1 MWFPY
6 KNLNNNFRT
15 EQSRPATNLTEK
27 KLQKVEVTG
36 PTTWLQARKV
46 KPGVL
51 LFEKFATGCE
61 LRTNFIELY
70 SVPRKLFCLT
80 RSINFDC
87 LLCGYGRHWAPCWK
101 RLRFS
106 PVSCSQGDQTSTHRW
121 RCVLSCRCRLPRVWK
136 GRFFRVRTCSLCSR
150 SDAAS
155 ACQCRR
161 SRRISK
167 KAQRHWRNWPA
178 WLVWEALAFSSSR
191 QTSDNST
198 EVSHDGANEQP
209 C

>member
-1 MWFPY
+1 MCNASQWTVRRFPIRPGTSQRREGY
-6 KNLNNNFRT
+6 HRDLVIRFKIKRRAENHPLLTAAAKVSKKAIEQRNPGCGFLGNEIPDVVSLQKFKHNFRT

-87 LLCGYGRHWAPCWK
+87 LLCGYGRH
-101 RLRFS
+101 
-106 PVSCSQGDQTSTHRW
+106 
-121 RCVLSCRCRLPRVWK
+121 
-136 GRFFRVRTCSLCSR
+136 
-150 SDAAS
+150 
-155 ACQCRR
+155 
-161 SRRISK
+161 
-167 KAQRHWRNWPA
+167 
-178 WLVWEALAFSSSR
+178 
-191 QTSDNST
+191 
-198 EVSHDGANEQP
+198 
-209 C
+209 